1 MNLKQVL
8 ELIADG
14 NIVALKFK
22 DSDEIEIMVKDYK
35 NSDIFDDFMNCKV
48 IEVNTAR
55 VINEFE
61 EEEIEITVE
70 LER

>member
-1 MNLKQVL
+1 VNLKQVL

-22 DSDEIEIMVKDYK
+22 DSDEIMVKDYK

-48 IEVNTAR
+48 IEVNTAC

-61 EEEIEITVE
+61 EEVMEMTVE
-70 LER
+70 LE

>member
-22 DSDEIEIMVKDYK
+22 DSDEIMVKDYK

-48 IEVNTAR
+48 IEVNTAP

>member
-8 ELIADG
+8 NLIADG

-22 DSDEIEIMVKDYK
+22 DSDEIMVKDYK

-48 IEVNTAR
+48 IEVNTAC

-61 EEEIEITVE
+61 EEVMEMTVE
-70 LER
+70 LE

>member
-22 DSDEIEIMVKDYK
+22 DSDEIMVKDYK

-48 IEVNTAR
+48 IEVNTAH

-61 EEEIEITVE
+61 EEVMEMTVE
-70 LER
+70 LEH

>member
-1 MNLKQVL
+1 MNLKQAL

-22 DSDEIEIMVKDYK
+22 DSDEIMVKDYK

>member
-22 DSDEIEIMVKDYK
+22 DSDEIMVKDYK

-48 IEVNTAR
+48 IEVNTAC

-61 EEEIEITVE
+61 EEVMEMTVE
-70 LER
+70 LE

>member
-8 ELIADG
+8 NLIADG

-22 DSDEIEIMVKDYK
+22 DSDEIMVKDYK
-35 NSDIFDDFMNCKV
+35 NSDIFDDFMNWKV
-48 IEVNTAR
+48 IEFNTAR

-61 EEEIEITVE
+61 EEEIEIIVE

>member
-1 MNLKQVL
+1 
-8 ELIADG
+8 
-14 NIVALKFK
+14 
-22 DSDEIEIMVKDYK
+22 
-35 NSDIFDDFMNCKV
+35 MNCKV

-70 LER
+70 LRQLELLSLSLERTINN

>member
-8 ELIADG
+8 NLIADG

-22 DSDEIEIMVKDYK
+22 DSDEIMVKDYK

-48 IEVNTAR
+48 IEVNTAC

-61 EEEIEITVE
+61 EEVMEMTVE
-70 LER
+70 LEH